1 MEHYCPHC
9 DQLLVSKHAPSDDL
23 EYHAERPLMHLSGA
37 IACGDL
43 ADARHWLEQVAAILG
58 EAAQTEIDTGRITPN
73 LARGPGTTR

>member
-1 MEHYCPHC
+1 MAYCPDC
-9 DQLLVSKHAPSDDL
+9 DELMMDGDDTSYALANAPS
-23 EYHAERPLMHLSGA
+23 RPLMHLSAA